1 MIFPDDGKLS
11 FYSDLLSQ
19 VNAKGDEG
27 FATQLVSL
35 IGIVMDRADNRPI
48 TGD

>member
-1 MIFPDDGKLS
+1 LVFPDDGKLS

-27 FATQLVSL
+27 FNTQLVSPL
-35 IGIVMDRADNRPI
+35 HIEMSGS
-48 TGD
+48 G